1 MIRKIKNDSG
11 YSLVELIIV
20 LAIIAVMSG
29 GSVDFFDTDSSCD
42 FIKGVVQSGIV
53 NSAVPDK
60 NTGKR
65 LGNETGKS
73 RWKI

>member
-29 GSVDFFDTDSSCD
+29 LAVGWIMYAV
-42 FIKGVVQSGIV
+42 ILQS
-53 NSAVPDK
+53 
-60 NTGKR
+60 
-65 LGNETGKS
+65 L
-73 RWKI
+73 